1 MAEVPST
8 HEPKPEKVQRV
19 AELKRRIE
27 SSDALLLTEYRGLT
41 VSEITELRR
50 SLAEGGT
57 SFAVVKNTLMR
68 RAANDAGLAEITSL
82 LDGPSAVAFV
92 DGDPVAAAKSV
103 VDSAKKFPTLV
114 LKGGFMDGKIL
125 SADEAKA
132 LASLESRE
140 AMLSKIAGLA
150 KSEMSKAAALFVG
163 AQSKFLSVLD
173 AYGASLPAADTA
185 EPAAT
190 QPQDPVEAAEPG
202 AEPEAEAEP
211 EPDGATEPAAP
222 EPEAPEPGPA
232 EGEA

>member
-1 MAEVPST
+1 
-8 HEPKPEKVQRV
+8 
-19 AELKRRIE
+19 
-27 SSDALLLTEYRGLT
+27 
-41 VSEITELRR
+41 
-50 SLAEGGT
+50 
-57 SFAVVKNTLMR
+57 
-68 RAANDAGLAEITSL
+68 
-82 LDGPSAVAFV
+82 
-92 DGDPVAAAKSV
+92 
-103 VDSAKKFPTLV
+103 
-114 LKGGFMDGKIL
+114 MDGKML

-140 AMLSKIAGLA
+140 AMLSKIAGLM

-173 AYGASLPAADTA
+173 AYKASLPAAETA

-211 EPDGATEPAAP
+211 EPEPK
-222 EPEAPEPGPA
+222 GPRNKQPQNRDQP